1 MLNFKIDYDIC
12 ALATSIIFICYYYS
26 KKRFKSVTNKVYT
39 IMIMLNYWAIFFEIA
54 GIIALNYVDTS
65 MIWINYV
72 LNCGL
77 LLLNSLLCYSF
88 SIYVLLSIREGRYTK
103 KNWYWYVAYLP
114 AVINVLLIVTSPL
127 TKFIIFFDEN
137 GSLCQSLGSYVFY
150 GIMLLYL
157 AGAFLASVFSYKRFE
172 RRKRIAIYMFIALI
186 IFAVVFRILNPE
198 YLLTG
203 MASTIGILAIYLAQQ
218 NPQDIIGQV
227 SGLFNRNALV
237 LKLND
242 YINKKK
248 TFSAIVMTP
257 DDLDDYYEQY
267 GYLCGDSIQRR
278 LADIMVGVTSKESSY
293 VIGGGKFVVLTD
305 ERDCDETIKTIKTK
319 FEAPWEFKRHNFLL
333 TVSMCCLHYP
343 DDVNNAEETEELI
356 NMLEAAVGY
365 AAKKGQGV
373 ILAAEEYISSR
384 EKMIGYLEKQQ
395 HILERRSRKA
405 EEAREAAE
413 RADRAKSTFLAN
425 MSHEIRTPMTA
436 ILGMT
441 EILLR
446 DNLTNEAKQ
455 NLLSIQNAG
464 RSLLTLI
471 NDILD
476 FSKIEAGKMEIVNEP
491 YHIMSTLDNAIN
503 MILLKLQNKDIE
515 FFTEIDPRIPS
526 NLIGDETRVRQ
537 ILLNMLSN
545 AAKYTI
551 RGSIALKVLWQAK
564 GEIITFVVEDTGR
577 GISEE
582 NLAKLFDSFER
593 FDTKTNKAIEGTGL
607 GLAISKRLVENM
619 NGKLEVE
626 SELGKG
632 SKFSFS
638 IHQDVAD
645 PSPLAVIDDA
655 ETIKALIY
663 VKDKRK
669 ANNLFMSFRGM
680 RVISYICESIEEIQ
694 KLVAMCDYNHVVLD
708 KATYEEYKPV
718 KYDDIKIYMIY
729 EDFDLNTYKVNTN
742 QQEYTLIMMPVNC
755 ISLAAAFMG
764 NTNINNNIHVSEV
777 INFTAPEARILVV
790 DDNYVN
796 LQLAKKLMAPHN
808 MKIDGAESGQD
819 GLYLTEIY
827 KYDMIFLDHMM
838 PVMDGV
844 ETLKELKKR
853 PNNPNIDTPVIAFTA
868 NAISG
873 VKEEL
878 MSIGFTNYLSK
889 PINIER
895 MESLLY
901 EYLPKSKIV
910 EGTQTDS
917 GTTEEKTDDANR
929 YPDNIPN
936 VNMEIGIANVG
947 GDKDQYM
954 SLLQIICID
963 GKKKKEQIE
972 KLHLNKDYKN
982 YTIEVHALKSNMATI
997 GASELSELAKLV
1009 EKAGKDGKY
1018 DVIEQNHDDMMVQY
1032 SRMIEDIEQ
1041 SIAQTSFFDS
1051 QDEDAAGDEKGS
1063 EYDIEEVLMCTV
1075 ALIRDF
1081 KYDTAEKVMKR
1092 IVTKDNSDIMKEIR
1106 EIYDKFDMFAYDEI
1120 EAGVDGLLKRLEA

>member
-1 MLNFKIDYDIC
+1 MLDFKIDYDIC

-39 IMIMLNYWAIFFEIA
+39 IMMMLNYWAIFFEIA

-77 LLLNSLLCYSF
+77 LLLNSLLCYTF

-103 KNWYWYVAYLP
+103 KNWYWFVVYLP
-114 AVINVLLIVTSPL
+114 AVINILLIITSPF
-127 TKFIIFFDEN
+127 TKFIIFFDDN
-137 GSLCQSLGSYVFY
+137 GSLRQSLGLYVFY

-157 AGAFLASVFSYKRFE
+157 AIAFFASVFSYKRFE

-218 NPQDIIGQV
+218 NPQDIVGQV

-242 YINKKK
+242 YINRKKK
-248 TFSAIVMTP
+248 FTAIVMTP

-267 GYLCGDSIQRR
+267 GYLCGDAIQRR
-278 LADIMVGVTSKESSY
+278 MADIMVGATSKESSY
-293 VIGGGKFVVLTD
+293 VIGGGKFVVLID
-305 ERDCDETIKTIKTK
+305 ENDSDETIKTIKAK
-319 FEAPWEFKRHNFLL
+319 FEEPWEFRKHSFIL

-343 DDVNNAEETEELI
+343 DDTNNTEETEEII
-356 NMLEAAVGY
+356 NMLETAVSY
-365 AAKKGQGV
+365 AAKKGQGT
-373 ILAAEEYISSR
+373 ILPAEEYISSR

-446 DNLTNEAKQ
+446 DNMTNEAKQ
-455 NLLSIQNAG
+455 NLLS
-464 RSLLTLI
+464 
-471 NDILD
+471 
-476 FSKIEAGKMEIVNEP
+476 
-491 YHIMSTLDNAIN
+491 
-503 MILLKLQNKDIE
+503 
-515 FFTEIDPRIPS
+515 
-526 NLIGDETRVRQ
+526 
-537 ILLNMLSN
+537 
-545 AAKYTI
+545 
-551 RGSIALKVLWQAK
+551 
-564 GEIITFVVEDTGR
+564 
-577 GISEE
+577 
-582 NLAKLFDSFER
+582 
-593 FDTKTNKAIEGTGL
+593 
-607 GLAISKRLVENM
+607 
-619 NGKLEVE
+619 
-626 SELGKG
+626 
-632 SKFSFS
+632 
-638 IHQDVAD
+638 
-645 PSPLAVIDDA
+645 
-655 ETIKALIY
+655 
-663 VKDKRK
+663 
-669 ANNLFMSFRGM
+669 MSFRGM
-680 RVISYICESIEEIQ
+680 KVISYICESIEEIQ
-694 KLVAMCDYNHVVLD
+694 KLVVMCDYNHVVLD
-708 KATYEEYKPV
+708 KSTYEEYKPV
-718 KYDDIKIYMIY
+718 KYENIKIYMIY
-729 EDFDLNTYKVNTN
+729 EDFDMNTYKVDTN

-764 NTNINNNIHVSEV
+764 NTNITNNTHVNEM

-819 GLYLTEIY
+819 GLYLTEMY

-889 PINIER
+889 PISIER
-895 MESLLY
+895 MESLLC
-901 EYLPKSKIV
+901 EYLPKSKIL
-910 EGTQTDS
+910 EGTQTDNS
-917 GTTEEKTDDANR
+917 ITEEKSNDAKK

-963 GKKKKEQIE
+963 SRKKKEQIE
-972 KLHLNKDYKN
+972 NLYLKKDYKN

-1009 EKAGKDGKY
+1009 EKAGKDGDY
-1018 DVIEQNHDDMMVQY
+1018 NTIEQNHNDMMAQY
-1032 SRMIEDIEQ
+1032 SNMIEGIEQ

-1051 QDEDAAGDEKGS
+1051 QDEGTAGDNKNS

-1092 IVTKDNSDIMKEIR
+1092 ILTKDSSDIMKEIK

-1120 EAGVDGLLKRLEA
+1120 EAGIDDLLKRLEA